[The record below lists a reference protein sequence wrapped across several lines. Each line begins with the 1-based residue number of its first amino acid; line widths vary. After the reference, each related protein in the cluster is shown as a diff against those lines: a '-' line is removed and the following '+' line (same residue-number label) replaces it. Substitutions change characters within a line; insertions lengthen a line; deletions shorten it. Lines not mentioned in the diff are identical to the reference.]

1 MKRLK
6 YDIKIVPS
14 DPHATPKEI
23 KLTTLKI
30 YSFLTAFF
38 ILLGALGFA
47 TYRYVTLEIDY
58 KRQVRLER
66 ENQKLKKSLQEMES
80 KVAVIRKKLD
90 QIYEWDN
97 KLRTI
102 AELPLI
108 PPAQKQMGIGGT
120 LEIPKDSLDKDL
132 FNLDTEL
139 NRMLKYSD
147 YELKSLSK
155 IHNKL
160 ARDEKLRRHTPSIY
174 PTSGIL
180 TSPFGFRR
188 DPFTGKIK
196 HHDGID
202 ISAPEGTPIVAPA
215 DGIVRS
221 VRWVKGYGLMIE
233 IDHGFGVTT
242 RYGHCS
248 RSAVRQGQFV
258 RRGQVI
264 GYVGNTGRSTGPHL
278 HYEVRVM
285 GRPINPIKYIIP
297 DTVLYD

>member
-1 MKRLK
+1 MRKVK
-6 YDIKIVPS
+6 YNIKIIPTDS
-14 DPHATPKEI
+14 HSFPKEI
-23 KLTTLKI
+23 KITTTKI
-30 YSFLTAFF
+30 FTFF
-38 ILLGALGFA
+38 TLLLISLGLLSYA
-47 TYRYVTLEIDY
+47 AYRYVTFEVNYQKQVKLE
-58 KRQVRLER
+58 K
-66 ENQKLKKSLQEMES
+66 ENQKLKASLDEMKE
-80 KVAVIRKKLD
+80 KVAMIQKKLD
-90 QIYEWDN
+90 SIYEWDN
-97 KLRTI
+97 KLRTV

-108 PPAQKQMGIGGT
+108 PPAQKQMGIGGN
-120 LEIPKDSLDKDL
+120 LEIPKDSLDKEL
-132 FNLDTEL
+132 FNMDTEI

-147 YELKSLSK
+147 FELSSLNK

-160 ARDEKLRRHTPSIY
+160 AKDERLRRHTPSIY

-202 ISAPEGTPIVAPA
+202 ISAPVGTPIVAPA
-215 DGIVRS
+215 DGIVKS
-221 VRWVKGYGLMIE
+221 VRWARGYGLMIE
-233 IDHGFGVTT
+233 IDHGYGVTT

-248 RSAVRQGQFV
+248 KVVVRQGQFV
-258 RRGQVI
+258 RRGQLI

>member
-1 MKRLK
+1 MKKFK

-23 KLTTLKI
+23 KLTPLKI
-30 YSFLTAFF
+30 YSFLTVFI
-38 ILLGALGFA
+38 ILLGAFSFA
-47 TYRYVTLEIDY
+47 TYRYVTLEVDY
-58 KRQVRLER
+58 RRQVSLER
-66 ENQKLKKSLQEMES
+66 ENGKLKKSLEEMKS
-80 KVAVIRKKLD
+80 KVALIKEKLD
-90 QIYEWDN
+90 RIYDWDN

-120 LEIPKDSLDKDL
+120 LEIPEDSLDRDL

-155 IHNKL
+155 IHSKL
-160 ARDEKLRRHTPSIY
+160 ARDSRLRRHTPSIY

-215 DGIVRS
+215 DGIVKS
-221 VRWVKGYGLMIE
+221 VRWVRGYGLLIE